1 MILTTSLEWSDR
13 PRRTFIWAI
22 RSKAGPGPPGRRRG
36 GEAVPFPAPLFDA
49 KPLLA
54 SHRRHRP
61 GWKMQ
66 ERTFEARSAAHAEEE
81 SPMING
87 GLK

>member
-1 MILTTSLEWSDR
+1 MG
-13 PRRTFIWAI
+13 
-22 RSKAGPGPPGRRRG
+22 RSAFVELSSGPFDQKRDPEDAAAEKA
-36 GEAVPFPAPLFDA
+36 APFSAPLFDA